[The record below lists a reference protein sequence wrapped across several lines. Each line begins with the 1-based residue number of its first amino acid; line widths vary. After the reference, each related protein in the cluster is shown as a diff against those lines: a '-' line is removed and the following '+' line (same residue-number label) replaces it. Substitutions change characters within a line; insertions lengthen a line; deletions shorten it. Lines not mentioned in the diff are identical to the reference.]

1 MMQALKSL
9 FAQPQLR
16 RFVVALR
23 VPLTIAAIVV
33 LAPFLRREWLPAGF
47 LVSMFGELIQLWCF
61 ASLDKN
67 SDLAARGPYALV
79 RNPMYLG
86 RFFIIGGFL
95 LLLGQPWILLPYAIG
110 YWLYM
115 DSRVGR
121 EEARLR
127 QIFGESYQRYCA
139 QVRRFVPGLPQPGQ
153 PVATWNWKLFRQN
166 HGPLNLALT
175 LVVWAAVAIWLHM
188 RPL

>member
-9 FAQPQLR
+9 FAQPKLR

-23 VPLTIAAIVV
+23 VPLTIAAIVL
-33 LAPFLRREWLPAGF
+33 LAPLLRREWLLAGF

-86 RFFIIGGFL
+86 RFFIIAGFL
-95 LLLGQPWILLPYAIG
+95 LLLGKPWILLPYAVG

-127 QIFGESYQRYCA
+127 QLFGESYQRYCA

-153 PVATWNWKLFRQN
+153 PVAIWNWKLFRQN
-166 HGPLNLALT
+166 HGPLNLTLT
-175 LVVWAAVAIWLHM
+175 LVVWVAVAIWLNM

>member
-1 MMQALKSL
+1 MIEALKSL
-9 FAQPQLR
+9 FAQPRLR
-16 RFVVALR
+16 RFVVSLR
-23 VPLTIAAIVV
+23 VPLTILV
-33 LAPFLRREWLPAGF
+33 LAALAPWLRREWLLAGF
-47 LVSMFGELIQLWCF
+47 VVSMAGELIQLWCF

-95 LLLGQPWILLPYAIG
+95 LLLGQPWILVPYAIG

-127 QIFGESYQRYCA
+127 QIFGAAYERYCA

-153 PVATWNWKLFRQN
+153 PVAVWDWTLFRQN
-166 HGPLNLALT
+166 HGPLNLLLT
-175 LVVWAAVAIWLHM
+175 LAAWAAAAAWLYW
-188 RPL
+188 RP

>member
-1 MMQALKSL
+1 MSGGVHRL
-9 FAQPQLR
+9 FNNSALR
-16 RFVVALR
+16 RLLVRLRIPLFVAAGTL
-23 VPLTIAAIVV
+23 IAWHAR
-33 LAPFLRREWLPAGF
+33 PEWYFAG
-47 LVSMFGELIQLWCF
+47 LGVSAFGEAIQLWCF
-61 ASLDKN
+61 ASLQKN
-67 SDLAARGPYALV
+67 QVLAANGPYALV

-127 QIFGESYQRYCA
+127 RIFGESYERYCA

-153 PVATWNWKLFRQN
+153 PVATWSWKLFRQN
-166 HGPLNLALT
+166 HGPLNLTLT
-175 LVVWAAVAIWLHM
+175 LVVWGAVAVWLNM

>member
-1 MMQALKSL
+1 MIQAVKSL
-9 FAQPQLR
+9 FSQPKVR

-23 VPLTIAAIVV
+23 VPLTVLAIVL
-33 LAPFLRREWLPAGF
+33 LAPFLKREWLLTGF
-47 LVSMFGELIQLWCF
+47 AVSMVGELVQLWCF
-61 ASLDKN
+61 AALDKN
-67 SDLAARGPYALV
+67 ADLAARGPYAMV

-127 QIFGESYQRYCA
+127 QIFGESYARYCSE
-139 QVRRFVPGLPQPGQ
+139 VRRFVPGLPQPGH
-153 PVATWNWKLFRQN
+153 PVAVWNWGLFRQN

-175 LVVWAAVAIWLHM
+175 LVVWAAVD
-188 RPL
+188 

>member
-16 RFVVALR
+16 RLVVALR
-23 VPLTIAAIVV
+23 VPLTVVAIVL
-33 LAPFLRREWLPAGF
+33 LAPLLRREWLPAGF

-67 SDLAARGPYALV
+67 ADLAARGPYALV

-95 LLLGQPWILLPYAIG
+95 LLLGQPWILLPYAVG

-121 EEARLR
+121 EETRLR
-127 QIFGESYQRYCA
+127 QLFGESYRRYCE
-139 QVRRFVPGLPQPGQ
+139 QVRRFVPGLPPAGQ
-153 PVATWNWKLFRQN
+153 PVAVWSWTLFRQN
-166 HGPLNLALT
+166 HGWVNAVLT
-175 LVVWAAVAIWLHM
+175 LAVWAVVAVWLQF

>member
-1 MMQALKSL
+1 
-9 FAQPQLR
+9 
-16 RFVVALR
+16 
-23 VPLTIAAIVV
+23 
-33 LAPFLRREWLPAGF
+33 
-47 LVSMFGELIQLWCF
+47 
-61 ASLDKN
+61 
-67 SDLAARGPYALV
+67 
-79 RNPMYLG
+79 MYLG

-95 LLLGQPWILLPYAIG
+95 LLLGSPWILLPYTIG

-127 QIFGESYQRYCA
+127 KIFGESYERYCS
-139 QVRRFVPGLPQPGQ
+139 QVRRFVPGPPQPGQ
-153 PVATWNWKLFRQN
+153 PVAIWSWKLFRQN
-166 HGPLNLALT
+166 HGPLNLGLT

>member
-16 RFVVALR
+16 RFVVAMR
-23 VPLTIAAIVV
+23 VPLTIAAIVL
-33 LAPFLRREWLPAGF
+33 LAPLLKREWLPAGF
-47 LVSMFGELIQLWCF
+47 AVSMVGELIQLWCF

-67 SDLAARGPYALV
+67 ADLAARGPYALV

-86 RFFIIGGFL
+86 RFFIVGGFL
-95 LLLGQPWILLPYAIG
+95 LLLGQPWILLPYAVG

-127 QIFGESYQRYCA
+127 QIFGESYDRYCA
-139 QVRRFVPGLPQPGQ
+139 QVRRFVPGLPAPGQ
-153 PVATWNWKLFRQN
+153 PVAVWDWTLFRQN
-166 HGPLNLALT
+166 HGWINAALT
-175 LVVWAAVAIWLHM
+175 LLVWAVVALWLKYW
-188 RPL
+188 PL

>member
-1 MMQALKSL
+1 
-9 FAQPQLR
+9 
-16 RFVVALR
+16 
-23 VPLTIAAIVV
+23 
-33 LAPFLRREWLPAGF
+33 
-47 LVSMFGELIQLWCF
+47 
-61 ASLDKN
+61 
-67 SDLAARGPYALV
+67 
-79 RNPMYLG
+79 MYLG

-95 LLLGQPWILLPYAIG
+95 LLLGPPWILLPYAIG

-127 QIFGESYQRYCA
+127 QIFGESYARYCSE
-139 QVRRFVPGLPQPGQ
+139 VRRFVPGLPQPGH
-153 PVATWNWKLFRQN
+153 PVAVWNWGLFRQN

-175 LVVWAAVAIWLHM
+175 LAVWAAVAGWLQF

>member
-1 MMQALKSL
+1 MMQAFKSL
-9 FAQPQLR
+9 FSQPQLR

-23 VPLTIAAIVV
+23 VPLTIAAIVLLV
-33 LAPFLRREWLPAGF
+33 PFLKREWLPTGF
-47 LVSMFGELIQLWCF
+47 VVSMAGELMQLWCF
-61 ASLDKN
+61 AALDKN
-67 SDLAARGPYALV
+67 SDLAARGPYTMV

-95 LLLGQPWILLPYAIG
+95 LLLGQPWILVPYAIG

-127 QIFGESYQRYCA
+127 LIFGESYARYCH
-139 QVRRFVPGLPQPGQ
+139 QVRRFMPGRPLPGQ
-153 PVATWNWKLFRQN
+153 PVAFWDWKLFRQN

-175 LVVWAAVAIWLHM
+175 LAVWAVVAAWLQF

>member
-1 MMQALKSL
+1 MMQSVKSL
-9 FAQPQLR
+9 FSQPKLR

-23 VPLTIAAIVV
+23 VPLTILAIVL
-33 LAPFLRREWLPAGF
+33 LAPFLKREWLLTGF
-47 LVSMFGELIQLWCF
+47 VVSMVGELIQLWCF
-61 ASLDKN
+61 AALDKN
-67 SDLAARGPYALV
+67 SDLAARGPYAMV

-127 QIFGESYQRYCA
+127 QIFGESYARYCGE
-139 QVRRFVPGLPQPGQ
+139 VRRFVPGLPRPGQ
-153 PVATWNWKLFRQN
+153 PVAVWDWRLFRQN
-166 HGPLNLALT
+166 NGPLNFALT
-175 LVVWAAVAIWLHM
+175 LAVWAAVAAWLLF

>member
-1 MMQALKSL
+1 MIEAVKSL
-9 FAQPQLR
+9 FGNRKLR
-16 RFVVALR
+16 RAVVVLR
-23 VPLTIAAIVV
+23 VPLTIAV
-33 LAPFLRREWLPAGF
+33 LVLLLPLLDRGWLATGF
-47 LVSMFGELIQLWCF
+47 AVSMAGLAIQLWCF
-61 ASLDKN
+61 AALDKN
-67 SDLAARGPYALV
+67 ADLAARGPYAMV

-95 LLLGQPWILLPYAIG
+95 LLLGQPWILLPYALG

-127 QIFGESYQRYCA
+127 QLFGESYRRYCGE
-139 QVRRFVPGLPQPGQ
+139 VRRFVPGLPRRGN
-153 PVATWNWKLFRQN
+153 PVAVWDWKLFRQN
-166 HGPLNLALT
+166 HGWLNAVLT
-175 LVVWAAVAIWLHM
+175 LAVWAVVAIWLQL

>member
-1 MMQALKSL
+1 MIEAVKSL
-9 FAQPQLR
+9 FAHPQLR
-16 RFVVALR
+16 RFIVVLR
-23 VPLTIAAIVV
+23 VPLTVVV
-33 LAPFLRREWLPAGF
+33 LALLLPFLRREWLLAGF
-47 LVSMFGELIQLWCF
+47 VVSMAGLLIQLWCF

-67 SDLAARGPYALV
+67 ADLAARGPYALV

-95 LLLGQPWILLPYAIG
+95 LLLGQPWILVPYAIG

-127 QIFGESYQRYCA
+127 QIFGESYLRYCA
-139 QVRRFVPGLPQPGQ
+139 EVRRFVPGLPPPGK
-153 PVATWNWKLFRQN
+153 PVAVWSWKLFRQN
-166 HGPLNLALT
+166 HGPLNLVLT
-175 LVVWAAVAIWLHM
+175 LVVWAAVAAWFHFRAL
-188 RPL
+188 

>member
-1 MMQALKSL
+1 MIGTLRSL
-9 FAQPQLR
+9 FGQPQVR
-16 RFVVALR
+16 RVLVALR
-23 VPLTIAAIVV
+23 VPLALAALAL
-33 LAPFLRREWLPAGF
+33 LAPYFRADWLPAGF
-47 LVSMFGELIQLWCF
+47 VVSMAGELIQLWCF

-67 SDLAARGPYALV
+67 SALAARGPYAMV

-95 LLLGQPWILLPYAIG
+95 LLLGQPWILLPYALG

-115 DSRVGR
+115 DARVAR

-127 QIFGESYQRYCA
+127 RIFGESYERYCA
-139 QVRRFVPGLPQPGQ
+139 HVRRFVPGRPRAGE
-153 PVATWNWKLFRQN
+153 PVAYWNWTLLRQN
-166 HGPLNLALT
+166 NGPLNLALT
-175 LVVWAAVAIWLHM
+175 LAAWAAIAAWLQW

>member
-1 MMQALKSL
+1 MIGSVKRV
-9 FAQPQLR
+9 FASPRLR
-16 RFVVALR
+16 RVIVALR
-23 VPLTIAAIVV
+23 VPLTIVV
-33 LAPFLRREWLPAGF
+33 LVLLLPLLEQRWLVAGF
-47 LVSMFGELIQLWCF
+47 VVSMAGLAIQLWCF

-95 LLLGQPWILLPYAIG
+95 LLLGQPWILLPYAVG

-127 QIFGESYQRYCA
+127 QLFGESYARYCA
-139 QVRRFVPGLPQPGQ
+139 EVRRFVPGLPAAGR
-153 PVATWNWKLFRQN
+153 PVAVWDWKLFRQN
-166 HGPLNLALT
+166 HGWINAALT
-175 LVVWAAVAIWLHM
+175 FAVWAAVAAWLQFWRM
-188 RPL
+188 